1 MYGEVVCRLCCFI
14 TLGNRCIM
22 LPGWAC
28 GCHFLH
34 FCLILFPSTEQFG
47 FDAVPEIFW
56 QWATGTWRKETVCS
70 TAGIF
75 WWTTV
80 CFMVSCLSYLWGCGF
95 YFVSDSTS
103 ILALWM
109 QIWCHGWVEPRAL
122 ANLFMDNLP
131 EKPHWSHALQGE
143 AVCPPQ

>member
-1 MYGEVVCRLCCFI
+1 MYGEVVCRLCCLI

-80 CFMVSCLSYLWGCGF
+80 CFMVSCLLYLWSCSF
-95 YFVSDSTS
+95 YFVSDSTF

-109 QIWCHGWVEPRAL
+109 QIWCHGWVKPRAL
-122 ANLFMDNLP
+122 VNLFMDNLP
-131 EKPHWSHALQGE
+131 EKPHWSHPLQLE